1 MKSSW
6 TEQLDA
12 EISKEVRS
20 NFKAAFLTRKRL
32 ASMLLDKVESSNR
45 AARLKDSYDSPNW
58 AFLQADQRGYERAM
72 YEVIALIIEDD
83 KEKDTSS

>member
-1 MKSSW
+1 
-6 TEQLDA
+6 
-12 EISKEVRS
+12 
-20 NFKAAFLTRKRL
+20 
-32 ASMLLDKVESSNR
+32 MLLDKVESSNR

-83 KEKDTSS
+83 KEKDTSSQYNTEYKILRDLLETSKKLIYYYYILITK